1 MTCACSR
8 RGSYGIAMSC
18 TPIQPTCSRW
28 SRDGCERLRI
38 GTRQEIAPAGSIII
52 VHPEECHDGE
62 AGVAEGWSYR
72 TLYPS
77 VPLMCEVSRELGHQ
91 ATPVF
96 GRRVIDDHSLAGMLL
111 RAHQAAEGN
120 DPDEAELVMLKALRM
135 LIMRYAD
142 NGDGSETDDRS
153 GARRRFA
160 LYADAVDPK
169 QGGSSDLRRLAQLA
183 DVTRFQVIR
192 DFKRVTGLTPGAY
205 VRNRRLRLAGRL
217 IEQGAPIVEAAL
229 AAGFAD
235 QSHLSRSFR
244 STARHHA
251 PHVSSRVYAGTGVD
265 GMTTGRCLCGTIQY
279 RIRRRADTRCSLPLR
294 ELPAAD
300 SLTGC
305 HLRHRAKGGAAL
317 YARATQGVCVLARGV
332 PQLLPGVR
340 IADVL
345 SDGAATGRHRSVSGN
360 PERTRGDRAAMPRAC
375 GGTVAVVRGVG
386 RPAAISRIT
395 VGGRTDTDRA
405 AALASCERG
414 WRRLHQPRLPDRGG
428 DEAGKQRVRLERLR
442 LQLGMVLHAD
452 EPRVIGAFDDLWQYT
467 VR

>member
-1 MTCACSR
+1 MGDLTKFWRHPRFDDLCLLKAR
-8 RGSYGIAMSC
+8 FIRHRYELH
-18 TPIQPTCSRW
+18 THPTYVLALVTH
-28 SRDGCERLRI
+28 GCERLRI
-38 GTRQEIAPAGSIII
+38 GTRQEVAPAGSIII

-62 AGVAEGWSYR
+62 AGIADGWSYR

-111 RAHQAAEGN
+111 RAHQAAEGD
-120 DPDEAELVMLKALRM
+120 DPDDAELVMLQALRM

-142 NGDGSETDDRS
+142 NGDGSETNDRS

-169 QGGSSDLRRLAQLA
+169 QGGSSDLRRLAQLV

-244 STARHHA
+244 STYGITPRM
-251 PHVSSRVYAGTGVD
+251 Y
-265 GMTTGRCLCGTIQY
+265 
-279 RIRRRADTRCSLPLR
+279 RRAYMQ
-294 ELPAAD
+294 EQEWMA
-300 SLTGC
+300 
-305 HLRHRAKGGAAL
+305 
-317 YARATQGVCVLARGV
+317 
-332 PQLLPGVR
+332 
-340 IADVL
+340 
-345 SDGAATGRHRSVSGN
+345 
-360 PERTRGDRAAMPRAC
+360 
-375 GGTVAVVRGVG
+375 
-386 RPAAISRIT
+386 
-395 VGGRTDTDRA
+395 
-405 AALASCERG
+405 
-414 WRRLHQPRLPDRGG
+414 
-428 DEAGKQRVRLERLR
+428 
-442 LQLGMVLHAD
+442 
-452 EPRVIGAFDDLWQYT
+452 
-467 VR
+467 